1 MRGSLLASWFLFVSR
16 EDPEV
21 TDILTHTD
29 GCRAA
34 SASEPPV
41 LGLGMGRHSCTRVL
55 HTHMQECTLHS
66 PPGATAFLYLE
77 TTPRLEMMVIKTVL
91 LLTF

>member
-21 TDILTHTD
+21 TNILTHTD

-34 SASEPPV
+34 S
-41 LGLGMGRHSCTRVL
+41 LGATCAWTGHGRHSCTRVCT
-55 HTHMQECTLHS
+55 HTCRNALSTPLQVTRHS
-66 PPGATAFLYLE
+66 FTWRQPLC
-77 TTPRLEMMVIKTVL
+77 LEMMVIKTVL
-91 LLTF
+91 LLKF